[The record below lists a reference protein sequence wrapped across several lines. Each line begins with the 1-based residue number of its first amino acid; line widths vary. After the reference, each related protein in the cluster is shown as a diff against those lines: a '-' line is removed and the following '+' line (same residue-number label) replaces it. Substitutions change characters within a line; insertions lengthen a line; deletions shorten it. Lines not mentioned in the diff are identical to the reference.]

1 MVCQVSGEMERKRLG
16 TECKTVLKTSI
27 PFQMLNL
34 RGRSKAK
41 KKSTGGTQEER
52 ENMFPMMETEMSRLR
67 RNTEEEEEQAE
78 GRKSRDSGRSE
89 AASLQKGG
97 EGSKEDVWHQKGVLS
112 GSRASIEEQEEETD
126 VDEIPLSM
134 QKSVRWTDVCR
145 RDDGGG
151 AKEEVK
157 TEERIKQQLFSGVC

>member
-1 MVCQVSGEMERKRLG
+1 
-16 TECKTVLKTSI
+16 
-27 PFQMLNL
+27 MLNL

-67 RNTEEEEEQAE
+67 RNTKEEEEQAE

-89 AASLQKGG
+89 GASLQKGG
-97 EGSKEDVWHQKGVLS
+97 DGSKEDVWHQKGLLS
-112 GSRASIEEQEEETD
+112 GSRASVEEQEEETD
-126 VDEIPLSM
+126 IDEIPLSM

-145 RDDGGG
+145 RDDGG
-151 AKEEVK
+151 AVKEEVK

>member
-1 MVCQVSGEMERKRLG
+1 
-16 TECKTVLKTSI
+16 
-27 PFQMLNL
+27 MLNL

-67 RNTEEEEEQAE
+67 RNTKEEEEQAE

-89 AASLQKGG
+89 GASLQKGG
-97 EGSKEDVWHQKGVLS
+97 EGSKEDELHQKGLLS

-151 AKEEVK
+151 VKEEVK